1 MNINSTQKL
10 DYSFFQNLYEE
21 GKTGWKGLYFEEA
34 QRCFESAFSKINRW
48 GWFEKEERYGIL
60 SEDGKWDALNRF
72 NTHPN
77 LYRFV
82 YEECINSNPNCF
94 TDFGNPIYH
103 EKNIKV
109 MWEFLMENF
118 DLYFTKNITPKYYN
132 KIYYLLNKSWQ
143 TGNITT
149 IIAVSHLKNAFP
161 NISEMRYGFEAGDKS
176 DMMGVDIEIKL
187 DNDEVKKFQVKSG
200 RYTDKS
206 YGGVYYVNGSAN
218 DLSYKNCD
226 YYIYGQPKWQDTLSQ
241 VIIFKNSPDLKKKDK
256 KTLLVPQ
263 KNIIYKTQQFMSI
276 PENLSKLMEIC
287 GKNDIEFRILKEEEE
302 SSVSFNEEE
311 QTLTVKFIG
320 PDDST
325 LLSKIQNTIKT
336 LEERFK

>member
-103 EKNIKV
+103 KKNIKV
-109 MWEFLMENF
+109 
-118 DLYFTKNITPKYYN
+118 
-132 KIYYLLNKSWQ
+132 KS
-143 TGNITT
+143 
-149 IIAVSHLKNAFP
+149 
-161 NISEMRYGFEAGDKS
+161 
-176 DMMGVDIEIKL
+176 
-187 DNDEVKKFQVKSG
+187 
-200 RYTDKS
+200 
-206 YGGVYYVNGSAN
+206 
-218 DLSYKNCD
+218 
-226 YYIYGQPKWQDTLSQ
+226 
-241 VIIFKNSPDLKKKDK
+241 
-256 KTLLVPQ
+256 
-263 KNIIYKTQQFMSI
+263 
-276 PENLSKLMEIC
+276 
-287 GKNDIEFRILKEEEE
+287 
-302 SSVSFNEEE
+302 
-311 QTLTVKFIG
+311 
-320 PDDST
+320 
-325 LLSKIQNTIKT
+325 
-336 LEERFK
+336 